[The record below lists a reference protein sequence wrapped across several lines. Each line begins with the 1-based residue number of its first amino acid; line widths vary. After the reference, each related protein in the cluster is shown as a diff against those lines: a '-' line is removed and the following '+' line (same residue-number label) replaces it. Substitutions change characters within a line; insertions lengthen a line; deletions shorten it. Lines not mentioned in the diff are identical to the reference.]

1 MNTLN
6 QKPKCEYIDN
16 EDNKSFFLFGY
27 HQAFDTDTEDF
38 CKIKLNLKY
47 ESEHE
52 SQLPFPGADVKPGE
66 TSRGANTPGQA
77 NQMWF

>member
-16 EDNKSFFLFGY
+16 EEKKSFFLFGY

-38 CKIKLNLKY
+38 CKILN
-47 ESEHE
+47 
-52 SQLPFPGADVKPGE
+52 
-66 TSRGANTPGQA
+66 
-77 NQMWF
+77 